1 MSMAIPSYRSCRA
14 ITTLLLAAV
23 WAAPALGQSVVTLKI
38 PAAADCRKRSSTT
51 AARCT

>member
-1 MSMAIPSYRSCRA
+1 MSMADPVYRSCRVV
-14 ITTLLLAAV
+14 TTLLLAVV